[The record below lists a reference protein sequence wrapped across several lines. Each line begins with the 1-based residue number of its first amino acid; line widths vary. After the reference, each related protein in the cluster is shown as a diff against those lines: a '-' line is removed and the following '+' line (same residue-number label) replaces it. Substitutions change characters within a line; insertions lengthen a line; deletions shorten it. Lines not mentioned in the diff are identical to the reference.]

1 MMRALPGLV
10 LLAWLPLAA
19 QTTATNAPTADAPIH
34 YITDDQAT
42 NAATAGAGAPSL
54 PPSVPSAPASTGGL
68 TPPPGTTFFA
78 PSPQAAPATTMPG
91 QPPQEDIDDIRPPFF
106 FMRGW
111 LWLWISLG
119 VLALAGLIYLLW
131 RWFRP
136 QRQLSP
142 KTAYELALE
151 KLARAREL
159 LDPADPKPYAIAV
172 SEAVRTYLGQ
182 RFNAPSTRR
191 TTDEFLHQ
199 MQADPSTPLAAH
211 RDLLRDFL
219 QSCDLVKFARYQ
231 PGLDELSGVHERA
244 TNFVQATKPVPMNG
258 ATA

>member
-1 MMRALPGLV
+1 MNRALLGIIV
-10 LLAWLPLAA
+10 LAGLPLAA
-19 QTTATNAPTADAPIH
+19 PVPAAP
-34 YITDDQAT
+34 
-42 NAATAGAGAPSL
+42 AAT
-54 PPSVPSAPASTGGL
+54 GGIS
-68 TPPPGTTFFA
+68 PPPGTTFFA
-78 PSPQAAPATTMPG
+78 PSTPTAPASAIPG

-106 FMRGW
+106 FMRSW
-111 LWLWISLG
+111 LWLWILLG
-119 VLALAGLIYLLW
+119 ALALAGLIWLLW

-159 LDPADPKPYAIAV
+159 LNPENPKPYATAV

-191 TTDEFLHQ
+191 TTEEFLHQ
-199 MQADPSTPLAAH
+199 MQVDPSTPLAAH

-244 TNFVQATKPVPMNG
+244 TNFVEATKPMPMNG